1 MQARS
6 RLDVLIAST
15 DLPLRRGRQPLMA
28 EVCGDIVV
36 LSVPCYEHSAAGR
49 GNRKHSRRSLP
60 RLSAAKPTNTRVAGV
75 SRLHSPDRPSRQ
87 AMMIVAPMG
96 SDISE

>member
-49 GNRKHSRRSLP
+49 GTKAL
-60 RLSAAKPTNTRVAGV
+60 AAVVA
-75 SRLHSPDRPSRQ
+75 
-87 AMMIVAPMG
+87 AIVRGEADEHPG
-96 SDISE
+96 GGR

>member
-1 MQARS
+1 
-6 RLDVLIAST
+6 
-15 DLPLRRGRQPLMA
+15 MA
-28 EVCGDIVV
+28 EVCGDVVV

-60 RLSAAKPTNTRVAGV
+60 RFAAAKPTNTRVAGV
-75 SRLHSPDRPSRQ
+75 SRLHSPDRTSRH
-87 AMMIVAPMG
+87 AMTTVAPMG